1 VIRLYVVRS
10 HAAAVLVVR
19 ARATF
24 CTAHALQFEP
34 EAATMDT
41 VAGTAE
47 KVCGPLDKLCMPIER
62 VLGKTPCGLRQEGRP
77 LLLLVGAFLG
87 GIQCVSPSQPTSI
100 LHPNVV
106 ASGPGD
112 MRVRFCDLDF
122 EDHDANKGTVTY
134 GTTELTHDLLTGLFF
149 TFGSL
154 SVYNLNDRGQECNRG
169 CSAAGPSAAVRPAVS
184 LPKLVHRPG

>member
-1 VIRLYVVRS
+1 VD
-10 HAAAVLVVR
+10 
-19 ARATF
+19 
-24 CTAHALQFEP
+24 QFEP

-62 VLGKTPCGLRQEGRP
+62 VLYRQDTLRAATGRAAT
-77 LLLLVGAFLG
+77 AFACRRLSRWNS
-87 GIQCVSPSQPTSI
+87 VRQPTSI

-184 LPKLVHRPG
+184 LSKLVHRPG